1 MMPDKKTNGDDQ
13 TKKRRTIT
21 INRPASVI
29 NELGV
34 LARINNCSS
43 IPDFLL
49 LCVAAFE
56 SAVDQET
63 SAAIGQMNRQM
74 NVLTR
79 KALAD
84 ETAPEELTTAL
95 HRFSTELHRLPVR
108 LREQR

>member
-1 MMPDKKTNGDDQ
+1 MPDKKTDSDDQ
-13 TKKRRTIT
+13 TEKRRTIT
-21 INRPASVI
+21 INRAASVI
-29 NELGV
+29 NELEL
-34 LARINNCSS
+34 LARRNNCSS

-79 KALAD
+79 KVLAD
-84 ETAPEELTTAL
+84 EISPEKLTSAL
-95 HRFSTELHRLPVR
+95 HRFSTELRRLPVR
-108 LREQR
+108 LRVQR